1 VVKVFS
7 VEMRAEY
14 FELGQSIFSQGDAAD
29 KFYVIVSGTVDMKE
43 AKSTGFSYTVAT
55 LRATNSIGSFMLQNE
70 FDGSMPASPVL
81 QGSPTNK
88 SGNSNS
94 SHRSHKSWNRS
105 QSSREHTAQ
114 CMSDV
119 CVLSVGRG
127 AYQRLKSIRAN
138 QTKQRT
144 GYLQRRL
151 KLPFFADHDR
161 HSLEQ
166 LSAKI
171 KAHVRLLVTFV
182 Q

>member
-1 VVKVFS
+1 VKVFS

-29 KFYVIVSGTVDMKE
+29 KFYV
-43 AKSTGFSYTVAT
+43 
-55 LRATNSIGSFMLQNE
+55 
-70 FDGSMPASPVL
+70 
-81 QGSPTNK
+81 
-88 SGNSNS
+88 NSNS

-105 QSSREHTAQ
+105 QSSRELTAQ

-144 GYLQRRL
+144 DYLQRRL

-161 HSLEQ
+161 HT
-166 LSAKI
+166 
-171 KAHVRLLVTFV
+171 RLICDFWST
-182 Q
+182 